1 MAAQGP
7 TLTRMPRSEA
17 AQAFAVLAGMD
28 PAGQATPA
36 SAASSGECY
45 RVQAE
50 RGALCYSVSFTDA
63 TAWIHGAAGQGQG
76 MTAEGLAMIEA
87 QAITRGCRRVGFQT
101 IRRGLVRRALR
112 QGYRI
117 TSNVGAGFVLV
128 KQLP

>member
-7 TLTRMPRSEA
+7 TLTSMPSSEA
-17 AQAFAVLAGMD
+17 AQAFAVLQGMD
-28 PAGQATPA
+28 PEGVQTPEG
-36 SAASSGECY
+36 AARSGECY
-45 RVQAE
+45 RLQGE
-50 RGALCYSVSFTDA
+50 RGAVVYAVSFTDA

-101 IRRGLVRRALR
+101 IRRGLVRRAMR

-128 KQLP
+128 KSLP